1 MHTHAYASKC
11 AGSDRVTWDK
21 SWRWQFLNL
30 ISSHN
35 QWFLLQQRGIDCER
49 FNWGRGC
56 GKPGSG
62 LSGGGS
68 EPPPHGGEGG
78 PLWGG
83 HLLSIGTRAWGGSNI
98 KLGGKAPTESNSM
111 CALADIFMH
120 KFTLYCLIN
129 IDVEQ
134 MINPMKRVALFLGFI
149 KDSNV
154 GDWVKR
160 WATWTIQEFNME

>member
-1 MHTHAYASKC
+1 
-11 AGSDRVTWDK
+11 
-21 SWRWQFLNL
+21 
-30 ISSHN
+30 
-35 QWFLLQQRGIDCER
+35 
-49 FNWGRGC
+49 
-56 GKPGSG
+56 
-62 LSGGGS
+62 
-68 EPPPHGGEGG
+68 
-78 PLWGG
+78 
-83 HLLSIGTRAWGGSNI
+83 
-98 KLGGKAPTESNSM
+98 M